1 MEKVNMYE
9 EEQFGVK
16 ILIDAVVLCTISPL
30 PKYFILAVVS
40 RLLCITRVP
49 SQTGNVPLYFSTTG
63 LPSKVTVPSSSTQM
77 QPGSERKRNQWITAP
92 TSPSFYETI
101 LSQFLRGAQHVPCGS
116 VPQLLML
123 ETSSIIYPFFF
134 FFGSLLISGFILSFL
149 LSASQGYLPNKLS
162 TPNLCLRL

>member
-1 MEKVNMYE
+1 MEEVNMYE

-16 ILIDAVVLCTISPL
+16 IIIDVVLCTISLL

-40 RLLCITRVP
+40 SSLCIARVP

-63 LPSKVTVPSSSTQM
+63 LYSKVTVPSSSMQM
-77 QPGSERKRNQWITAP
+77 QPGSGRKRNQWIIAP

-101 LSQFLRGAQHVPCGS
+101 LSQFLQGAQHVPCGS

-123 ETSSIIYPFFF
+123 ETSSIIYPFFWLSPHF
-134 FFGSLLISGFILSFL
+134 CFHSLISLVCFLGLS
-149 LSASQGYLPNKLS
+149 SK
-162 TPNLCLRL
+162 